1 MNKNIVFAPKQKF
14 IIPKIR
20 PSLFSLNEDE
30 FEIESEIIN
39 NDEKLSIKVEEDEKV
54 FDEEEDVKRSYDEES
69 DYGLKYTNSIFKALK
84 GIQTRD
90 SSNSLE
96 TRDSDD

>member
-1 MNKNIVFAPKQKF
+1 MNKNIVFAPKPKF

-30 FEIESEIIN
+30 FEIESDIIN
-39 NDEKLSIKVEEDEKV
+39 NEEKLSIKVEQDEKD
-54 FDEEEDVKRSYDEES
+54 FDEEEEVSRSYEKES
-69 DYGLKYTNSIFKALK
+69 DYSLKYTNSIFKALK
-84 GIQTRD
+84 RIHTRD